1 MKKINKEYRELTDQ
15 KLPTSS
21 RLNLYDIIQD
31 IDMVYA
37 INIFK
42 TIDITDYV
50 KNNNDFF
57 LTHIAEED
65 EWWDN
70 ISYKYYQTPA
80 LWYII
85 CIMNNILNPYEEIEK
100 GQLIKV
106 IRQVYLYNIFKDIR
120 TIAEL

>member
-1 MKKINKEYRELTDQ
+1 MKKINKEYRELTNQ

-21 RLNLYDIIQD
+21 RLNLYNIIQD

-100 GQLIKV
+100 GQLIK
-106 IRQVYLYNIFKDIR
+106 IIKQVYLYNIFKDIK
-120 TIAEL
+120 TISEL

>member
-1 MKKINKEYRELTDQ
+1 MNKIDKEFRELTEQ

-21 RLNLYDIIQD
+21 RLNLYNILQD
-31 IDMVYA
+31 LDTNYV

-42 TIDITDYV
+42 TVDINDYV
-50 KNNNDFF
+50 KNHNDFF
-57 LTHIAEED
+57 IIHTAEDD

-70 ISYKYYQTPA
+70 VSYKYYDTPS

-106 IRQVYLYNIFKDIR
+106 IKKIYLYNILKDIKN
-120 TIAEL
+120 ISEL

>member
-1 MKKINKEYRELTDQ
+1 MNKIDKEFRELTEQ

-21 RLNLYDIIQD
+21 RLNLYNILQD
-31 IDMVYA
+31 LDTNYV

-42 TIDITDYV
+42 TVDINDYV
-50 KNNNDFF
+50 KNHNDFF
-57 LTHIAEED
+57 IIHTAEDD

-70 ISYKYYQTPA
+70 ISYKYYDTPS

-106 IRQVYLYNIFKDIR
+106 IKKIYLYNILKDIKN
-120 TIAEL
+120 ISEL